1 MYRKPQGWAYA
12 YVYQK
17 RKSVVD
23 VAGWHMWSHRRV
35 RQFMADTA
43 DWGRRI
49 FMALLLG
56 QMLLSLLMEK
66 YGWMGAVQKRISY
79 VQIVG
84 VALMMV
90 GVVVLKI

>member
-1 MYRKPQGWAYA
+1 
-12 YVYQK
+12 
-17 RKSVVD
+17 
-23 VAGWHMWSHRRV
+23 
-35 RQFMADTA
+35 
-43 DWGRRI
+43 
-49 FMALLLG
+49 MALLLG